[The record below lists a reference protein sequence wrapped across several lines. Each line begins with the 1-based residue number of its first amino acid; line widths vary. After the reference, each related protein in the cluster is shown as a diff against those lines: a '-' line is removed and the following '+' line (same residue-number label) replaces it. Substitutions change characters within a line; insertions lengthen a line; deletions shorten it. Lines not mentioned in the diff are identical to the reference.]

1 MEEKQLAFECRSL
14 KTAGQSA
21 SVAPVSIFKPT
32 CWETEEKFGGKVS
45 FWQQNCQIWWWTGRH
60 ADSNDDESLVKIT
73 PAQMQPGR
81 LERPTHGNSDKK
93 KKNRTNNNL

>member
-1 MEEKQLAFECRSL
+1 MAAKLSNVSL
-14 KTAGQSA
+14 
-21 SVAPVSIFKPT
+21 
-32 CWETEEKFGGKVS
+32 
-45 FWQQNCQIWWWTGRH
+45 WWWTGRH

-93 KKNRTNNNL
+93 KKTEPTTIYKIN